1 MKRINSILLV
11 MLSIL
16 VAMGSL
22 TVIAVVVDW
31 NAGIAFKIDL
41 LRSLLIVSTVL
52 VGFAGIILFKLAK
65 DRDVFIDK
73 FGISEGRVKNLRIF
87 LSWSII
93 VGCIAILAV
102 LFFFVTY
109 EISLIICAWI
119 TLILQ
124 LAMFIFP
131 LIFTKVIVFR

>member
-65 DRDVFIDK
+65 DSDVFVDK

-119 TLILQ
+119 TLIVQ

-131 LIFTKVIVFR
+131 LIFSKVIVFR

>member
-1 MKRINSILLV
+1 MKRINPILL
-11 MLSIL
+11 LIL
-16 VAMGSL
+16 LTTVAIGSL
-22 TVIAVVVDW
+22 AVIAVFVDW
-31 NAGIAFKIDL
+31 NAGIVFKIDL
-41 LRSLLIVSTVL
+41 LRSLLIVSTIL
-52 VGFAGIILFKLAK
+52 VGFAGMILLKLAK

-73 FGISEGRVKNLRIF
+73 FGMSERRVKNLRIF

-102 LFFFVTY
+102 LFYFVTY

-131 LIFTKVIVFR
+131 LIFSKVIVFR

>member
-11 MLSIL
+11 ILSIL

-31 NAGIAFKIDL
+31 NAGIEFKIDL

-73 FGISEGRVKNLRIF
+73 FGISEGRVKNLRIL

>member
-16 VAMGSL
+16 VAIGSL

-65 DRDVFIDK
+65 DSDVFVDK

-102 LFFFVTY
+102 LFYFVTY

-124 LAMFIFP
+124 LALFSFP
-131 LIFTKVIVFR
+131 LIFIKVIVFR